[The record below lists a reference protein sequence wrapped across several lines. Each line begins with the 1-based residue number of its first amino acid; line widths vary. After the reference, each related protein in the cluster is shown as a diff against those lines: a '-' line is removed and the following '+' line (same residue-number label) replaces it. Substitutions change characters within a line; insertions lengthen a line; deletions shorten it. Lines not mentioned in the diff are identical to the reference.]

1 MKYIKFNLSDK
12 TPVKFK
18 IRMLTPYGLDIKW
31 KYTNRLNFGKYI
43 DLNVI
48 KFQTEEMIEYLQQ
61 LTDEELISEY
71 KGIIEEDHNK
81 IKRTKK
87 IIN

>member
-18 IRMLTPYGLDIKW
+18 IRRLIPYGLDIEW
-31 KYTNRLNFGKYI
+31 KYANRLNFGKYI

-71 KGIIEEDHNK
+71 KELIEKDHNK
-81 IKRTKK
+81 IKNIKR